1 MKGDW
6 TDKLKTRLEGHEMT
20 PPSDLWTGI
29 NKQMGFAAQP
39 ARASVVAI
47 WRWATVAAV
56 VLALVGFFALYENN
70 EADYSIPNELI
81 SEEAIIPKPMEE
93 TIIEK
98 QPIAKKQSSTISR
111 VPPQESEGITI
122 VDEYFV
128 VEDIAG
134 EPEKSTKVVK
144 EVKPQKRNTAKK
156 VIPVSQREVIAQQP
170 KAKSKKQRLSVAL
183 NASGGLSNSKTESMH
198 VEPIYGAAP
207 GTPPHRMHYLGD
219 VFEPKKVQ
227 ERKASKHAF
236 PIRLGIKLSYPLNDR
251 LSLQSGVGYTLLK
264 SDLSYSSMQIGQQLH
279 SSGVPLGLRYQL
291 WNSGR
296 FSLYGAVGA
305 MLEKCVKN
313 NSELPS
319 AFTDAALINTE
330 KPWQCS
336 LNAALGAEYRLD
348 KAIGIYLEPGVGYFF
363 EDGTSVE
370 HYYTEHPFVPSL
382 EIGLRWNM

>member
-29 NKQMGFAAQP
+29 NEQMGFAAQP

-81 SEEAIIPKPMEE
+81 TEEAIIPKNMEE

-98 QPIAKKQSSTISR
+98 QPIAKKQHNIIPQ
-111 VPPQESEGITI
+111 VKPQESVGVTI
-122 VDEYFV
+122 VEENFDV
-128 VEDIAG
+128 VEITAVQQ
-134 EPEKSTKVVK
+134 EKLQKRPTTK
-144 EVKPQKRNTAKK
+144 EVVETYHHNVP
-156 VIPVSQREVIAQQP
+156 IQQP

-198 VEPIYGAAP
+198 VEPVYGAAP

-279 SSGVPLGLRYQL
+279 YIGVPLGLRYQL

-313 NSELPS
+313 SSELPS
-319 AFTDAALINTE
+319 AFTYAALINTE

-370 HYYTEHPFVPSL
+370 HYYTEHPLVPSL

>member
-29 NKQMGFAAQP
+29 NEQMEFAVQP
-39 ARASVVAI
+39 AHASVVAI
-47 WRWATVAAV
+47 WRWATVAAI

-70 EADYSIPNELI
+70 EADYNIPNELI

-98 QPIAKKQSSTISR
+98 QPIAKKQHNIIPQ
-111 VPPQESEGITI
+111 VKPQESVGVTI
-122 VDEYFV
+122 VEEYVEVVDMTAVQQEKSQKRPTMKEV
-128 VEDIAG
+128 VETYHHNVPI
-134 EPEKSTKVVK
+134 
-144 EVKPQKRNTAKK
+144 
-156 VIPVSQREVIAQQP
+156 QQP

-198 VEPIYGAAP
+198 VEPVYGAAP

-279 SSGVPLGLRYQL
+279 YIGVPLGLRYQL

>member
-29 NKQMGFAAQP
+29 NEQMGFAAQP
-39 ARASVVAI
+39 ARASVVAF

-81 SEEAIIPKPMEE
+81 TEEAIIPKPMEG

-98 QPIAKKQSSTISR
+98 QPIAKKQHNIIPQ
-111 VPPQESEGITI
+111 VKPQESVGVTI
-122 VDEYFV
+122 VEENFDV
-128 VEDIAG
+128 VEITAVQQ
-134 EPEKSTKVVK
+134 EKSQKRPTTK
-144 EVKPQKRNTAKK
+144 EVVETYHHNVP
-156 VIPVSQREVIAQQP
+156 IQQP

-198 VEPIYGAAP
+198 VEPVYGAAP
-207 GTPPHRMHYLGD
+207 GTPPHRMYYLGD

-264 SDLSYSSMQIGQQLH
+264 SDVSYSSMQIGQQLH
-279 SSGVPLGLRYQL
+279 YIGVPLGLRYQL

-313 NSELPS
+313 SSELPS
-319 AFTDAALINTE
+319 AFTYAALINTE

-370 HYYTEHPFVPSL
+370 HYYTEHPLVPSL

>member
-29 NKQMGFAAQP
+29 NEQMGFAAQP

-98 QPIAKKQSSTISR
+98 QPIAKKQHNIIPQ
-111 VPPQESEGITI
+111 VKPQESVGVTI
-122 VDEYFV
+122 VEEYVEVVDMTTVQQEKSQKRPTTKEV
-128 VEDIAG
+128 VETYHHNVPI
-134 EPEKSTKVVK
+134 
-144 EVKPQKRNTAKK
+144 
-156 VIPVSQREVIAQQP
+156 QQP

-198 VEPIYGAAP
+198 VEPVYGAAP

-279 SSGVPLGLRYQL
+279 YIGVPLGLRYQL

>member
-29 NKQMGFAAQP
+29 NEQMGFAAQP

-81 SEEAIIPKPMEE
+81 TEEAIIPKPMEE

-98 QPIAKKQSSTISR
+98 QPIAKKQHNIIPQ
-111 VPPQESEGITI
+111 VKPQESVGVTI
-122 VDEYFV
+122 VEENVEVVDITAVQQEKSQKRPTTKEV
-128 VEDIAG
+128 VETYHHNVPI
-134 EPEKSTKVVK
+134 
-144 EVKPQKRNTAKK
+144 
-156 VIPVSQREVIAQQP
+156 QQP

-198 VEPIYGAAP
+198 VEPVYGAAP

-279 SSGVPLGLRYQL
+279 YIGVPLGLRYQL

-313 NSELPS
+313 SSELPS
-319 AFTDAALINTE
+319 AFTYAALINTE

-370 HYYTEHPFVPSL
+370 HYYTEHPLVPSL

>member
-29 NKQMGFAAQP
+29 NEQMGFAAQP

-98 QPIAKKQSSTISR
+98 QPIAKKQHNIIPQ
-111 VPPQESEGITI
+111 VKPQESVGVTI
-122 VDEYFV
+122 VEEYVEVVDMTAVQQEKSQKRPTTKEV
-128 VEDIAG
+128 VETYHHNVPI
-134 EPEKSTKVVK
+134 
-144 EVKPQKRNTAKK
+144 
-156 VIPVSQREVIAQQP
+156 QQP

-198 VEPIYGAAP
+198 VEPVYGAAP

-279 SSGVPLGLRYQL
+279 YIGVPLGLHYQL

>member
-29 NKQMGFAAQP
+29 NEQMGFAAQP

-81 SEEAIIPKPMEE
+81 TEEAIIPKPMEE

-98 QPIAKKQSSTISR
+98 QPIAKKQHNII
-111 VPPQESEGITI
+111 PQ
-122 VDEYFV
+122 
-128 VEDIAG
+128 
-134 EPEKSTKVVK
+134 
-144 EVKPQKRNTAKK
+144 VKPQEPVGVTIVEEYVEVVDMTAVQQEKSQKRPTTK
-156 VIPVSQREVIAQQP
+156 EVVETYHHNVPIQQT

-198 VEPIYGAAP
+198 VEPVYGAAP
-207 GTPPHRMHYLGD
+207 GTPPHRMYYLGD

-264 SDLSYSSMQIGQQLH
+264 SDVSYSSMQIGQQLH
-279 SSGVPLGLRYQL
+279 YIGVPLGLRYQL

-313 NSELPS
+313 SSELPS

-370 HYYTEHPFVPSL
+370 HYYTEHPLAPSL

>member
-29 NKQMGFAAQP
+29 NEQMGFATQP
-39 ARASVVAI
+39 ASASVVAF

-81 SEEAIIPKPMEE
+81 TEEAIIPKPMEE

-98 QPIAKKQSSTISR
+98 QPIAKKQHNIIPQ
-111 VPPQESEGITI
+111 VKPQESVGVTI
-122 VDEYFV
+122 VEEYVEVVDITAVQQEKSQKRPTTKEV
-128 VEDIAG
+128 VETYHHNVPI
-134 EPEKSTKVVK
+134 
-144 EVKPQKRNTAKK
+144 
-156 VIPVSQREVIAQQP
+156 QQP

-198 VEPIYGAAP
+198 VEPVYGAAP
-207 GTPPHRMHYLGD
+207 GTPPHRMYYLGD

-264 SDLSYSSMQIGQQLH
+264 SDVSYSSMQIGQQLH
-279 SSGVPLGLRYQL
+279 YIGVPLGLRYQL

-313 NSELPS
+313 SSELPS

-370 HYYTEHPFVPSL
+370 HYYTEHPLVPSL

>member
-29 NKQMGFAAQP
+29 NEQMGFAAQP

-81 SEEAIIPKPMEE
+81 TEEAIIPKTMEE

-98 QPIAKKQSSTISR
+98 QPIAKKQHNIIPQ
-111 VPPQESEGITI
+111 VKPQESVGVTI
-122 VDEYFV
+122 VEEYVEVVDMTAVQQEKSQKRPTTKEV
-128 VEDIAG
+128 VETYHHNVPI
-134 EPEKSTKVVK
+134 
-144 EVKPQKRNTAKK
+144 
-156 VIPVSQREVIAQQP
+156 QQP

-198 VEPIYGAAP
+198 VEPVYGAAP

-279 SSGVPLGLRYQL
+279 YIGVPLGLRYQL

>member
-29 NKQMGFAAQP
+29 NEQMGFATQP
-39 ARASVVAI
+39 ARASIVAI

-81 SEEAIIPKPMEE
+81 TEEAIIPKTMEE

-98 QPIAKKQSSTISR
+98 QPIAKKQHNII
-111 VPPQESEGITI
+111 PQVKPLESVGVTI
-122 VDEYFV
+122 VEENFDV
-128 VEDIAG
+128 VEITAVQQ
-134 EPEKSTKVVK
+134 EKSQKRPTTK
-144 EVKPQKRNTAKK
+144 EVVETYHHNVPIQ
-156 VIPVSQREVIAQQP
+156 EP

-198 VEPIYGAAP
+198 VEPVYGAAP
-207 GTPPHRMHYLGD
+207 GTPPHRMYYLGD

-279 SSGVPLGLRYQL
+279 YIGVPLGLRYQL

-313 NSELPS
+313 SSELPS
-319 AFTDAALINTE
+319 AFTNAALINTE

-370 HYYTEHPFVPSL
+370 HYYTEHPLVPSL

>member
-29 NKQMGFAAQP
+29 NEQMGFAAQP

-47 WRWATVAAV
+47 WRWAMVAAV

-81 SEEAIIPKPMEE
+81 TEEAIIPKPMEE

-98 QPIAKKQSSTISR
+98 QPIAKKQHNIIPQ
-111 VPPQESEGITI
+111 VKPQESVGVTI
-122 VDEYFV
+122 VEEYVEVVDMTAVQQEKSQKRPTTKEV
-128 VEDIAG
+128 VETYHHNVPI
-134 EPEKSTKVVK
+134 
-144 EVKPQKRNTAKK
+144 
-156 VIPVSQREVIAQQP
+156 QQP

-198 VEPIYGAAP
+198 VEPVYGAAP

-279 SSGVPLGLRYQL
+279 YIGVPLGLRYQL

-313 NSELPS
+313 SSELPS
-319 AFTDAALINTE
+319 AFTYAALINTE

-370 HYYTEHPFVPSL
+370 HYYTEHQLVPSL

>member
-29 NKQMGFAAQP
+29 NEQMGFAAQP

-81 SEEAIIPKPMEE
+81 TEEAIIPKPMEE

-98 QPIAKKQSSTISR
+98 QPIAKKQHNIIPQ
-111 VPPQESEGITI
+111 VKPQESVGVTI
-122 VDEYFV
+122 VEEYVEVVDITAVQQEKSQKRPTTKEV
-128 VEDIAG
+128 VETYHHNVPI
-134 EPEKSTKVVK
+134 
-144 EVKPQKRNTAKK
+144 
-156 VIPVSQREVIAQQP
+156 QQP

-198 VEPIYGAAP
+198 VEPVYGAAP

-279 SSGVPLGLRYQL
+279 YIGVPLGLRYQL

-313 NSELPS
+313 SSELPS
-319 AFTDAALINTE
+319 AFTYAALINTE

-370 HYYTEHPFVPSL
+370 HYYTEHPLVPSL

>member
-29 NKQMGFAAQP
+29 NEQMGFAAQP
-39 ARASVVAI
+39 ARASVVVI

-98 QPIAKKQSSTISR
+98 QPIAKKQHNIIPQ
-111 VPPQESEGITI
+111 VKPQESVGVTLVEEYVEV
-122 VDEYFV
+122 VDMTAVQQEKLQKRPTTKEV
-128 VEDIAG
+128 VETYHHNVPI
-134 EPEKSTKVVK
+134 
-144 EVKPQKRNTAKK
+144 
-156 VIPVSQREVIAQQP
+156 QQP

-198 VEPIYGAAP
+198 VEPVYGAAP

-279 SSGVPLGLRYQL
+279 YIGVPLGLRYQL

>member
-29 NKQMGFAAQP
+29 NEQMGFAAQP

-56 VLALVGFFALYENN
+56 ALALVGFFALYENN

-81 SEEAIIPKPMEE
+81 TEEAIIPKPMEE

-98 QPIAKKQSSTISR
+98 QPIAKKQHNIIPQ
-111 VPPQESEGITI
+111 VKPQESVGVTI
-122 VDEYFV
+122 VEEYVEVVDMTAVQQEKSQKRPTTKEV
-128 VEDIAG
+128 VETYHHNVPI
-134 EPEKSTKVVK
+134 
-144 EVKPQKRNTAKK
+144 
-156 VIPVSQREVIAQQP
+156 QQP

-198 VEPIYGAAP
+198 VEPVYGAVP

-279 SSGVPLGLRYQL
+279 YIGVPLGLRYQL

-313 NSELPS
+313 SSELPS

-370 HYYTEHPFVPSL
+370 HYYTEHPLVPSL

>member
-29 NKQMGFAAQP
+29 NEQMGFATQP
-39 ARASVVAI
+39 ARASVVAF

-81 SEEAIIPKPMEE
+81 TEEAIIPKTMEE

-98 QPIAKKQSSTISR
+98 QPIAKKQHNIIPQ
-111 VPPQESEGITI
+111 VKPQESVGVTI
-122 VDEYFV
+122 VEENFDV
-128 VEDIAG
+128 VEITAVQQ
-134 EPEKSTKVVK
+134 EKSQKRPTTK
-144 EVKPQKRNTAKK
+144 EVVETYHHNVP
-156 VIPVSQREVIAQQP
+156 IQQP

-198 VEPIYGAAP
+198 VEPVYGAAP

-264 SDLSYSSMQIGQQLH
+264 SDVSYSSMQIGQQLH
-279 SSGVPLGLRYQL
+279 YIGVPLGLRYQL

-313 NSELPS
+313 SSELPS

>member
-29 NKQMGFAAQP
+29 NEQMGFAAQP

-56 VLALVGFFALYENN
+56 ALALVGFFALYENN

-81 SEEAIIPKPMEE
+81 TEEAIIPKPMEG

-98 QPIAKKQSSTISR
+98 QPIAKKQHNIIPQ
-111 VPPQESEGITI
+111 VKPQESVGVTI
-122 VDEYFV
+122 VEENFDV
-128 VEDIAG
+128 VEITAVQQ
-134 EPEKSTKVVK
+134 EKSQKRPTTK
-144 EVKPQKRNTAKK
+144 EVVETYHHNVP
-156 VIPVSQREVIAQQP
+156 IQQP

-198 VEPIYGAAP
+198 VEPVYGAAP

-279 SSGVPLGLRYQL
+279 YIGVPLGLRYQL

-296 FSLYGAVGA
+296 FSLYGALGA

-313 NSELPS
+313 SSELPS
-319 AFTDAALINTE
+319 AFTYAALINTE

-370 HYYTEHPFVPSL
+370 HYYTEHPLVPSL

>member
-6 TDKLKTRLEGHEMT
+6 TDKLKTHLEGHEMT

-29 NKQMGFAAQP
+29 NEQMGFAAQP

-81 SEEAIIPKPMEE
+81 TEEAIIPKTMEE

-98 QPIAKKQSSTISR
+98 QPIAKKQHNIIPQ
-111 VPPQESEGITI
+111 VKPQESVGVTI
-122 VDEYFV
+122 VEEYVEVVDMTAVQQEKSQKRPTTKEV
-128 VEDIAG
+128 VETYHHNVPI
-134 EPEKSTKVVK
+134 
-144 EVKPQKRNTAKK
+144 
-156 VIPVSQREVIAQQP
+156 QQP

-198 VEPIYGAAP
+198 VEPVYGAAP

-279 SSGVPLGLRYQL
+279 YIGVPLGLRYQL

>member
-29 NKQMGFAAQP
+29 NEQMGFAAQP
-39 ARASVVAI
+39 ARASVVAF

-81 SEEAIIPKPMEE
+81 TEEAIIPKPMEG

-98 QPIAKKQSSTISR
+98 QPIAKKQHNIIPQ
-111 VPPQESEGITI
+111 VKPQESVGVTI
-122 VDEYFV
+122 VEENFDV
-128 VEDIAG
+128 VEITAVQQ
-134 EPEKSTKVVK
+134 EKSQKRPTTK
-144 EVKPQKRNTAKK
+144 EVVETYHHNVP
-156 VIPVSQREVIAQQP
+156 IQQP

-198 VEPIYGAAP
+198 VEPVYGAAP
-207 GTPPHRMHYLGD
+207 GTPPHRMYYLGD

-279 SSGVPLGLRYQL
+279 YIGVPLGLRYQL

-313 NSELPS
+313 SSELPS
-319 AFTDAALINTE
+319 AFTYAALINTE

-370 HYYTEHPFVPSL
+370 HYYTEHPLVPSL

>member
-29 NKQMGFAAQP
+29 NEQMGFATQP

-81 SEEAIIPKPMEE
+81 TEEAIIPKTMEE

-98 QPIAKKQSSTISR
+98 QPIAKKQHNIIPQ
-111 VPPQESEGITI
+111 VKPQESVGVTI
-122 VDEYFV
+122 VEEYVEVVDMTAVQQEKSQKRPTTKEV
-128 VEDIAG
+128 VETYHHNVPI
-134 EPEKSTKVVK
+134 
-144 EVKPQKRNTAKK
+144 
-156 VIPVSQREVIAQQP
+156 QQT

-198 VEPIYGAAP
+198 VEPVYGAAP
-207 GTPPHRMHYLGD
+207 GTPPHRMYYLGD

-279 SSGVPLGLRYQL
+279 YIGVPLGLRYQL

-313 NSELPS
+313 SSELPS
-319 AFTDAALINTE
+319 AFTNAALINTE

-370 HYYTEHPFVPSL
+370 HYYTEHPLVPSL

>member
-29 NKQMGFAAQP
+29 NEQMGFAAQP

-56 VLALVGFFALYENN
+56 ALALVGFFALYENN

-81 SEEAIIPKPMEE
+81 TEEAIIPKNMEE

-98 QPIAKKQSSTISR
+98 QPIAKKQHNIIPQ
-111 VPPQESEGITI
+111 VKPQESVGVTI
-122 VDEYFV
+122 VEEYVEVVDMTAVQQEKSQKRPTTKEV
-128 VEDIAG
+128 VETYHHNVPI
-134 EPEKSTKVVK
+134 
-144 EVKPQKRNTAKK
+144 
-156 VIPVSQREVIAQQP
+156 QQT

-198 VEPIYGAAP
+198 VEPVYGAAP

-264 SDLSYSSMQIGQQLH
+264 SDVSYSSMQIGQQLH
-279 SSGVPLGLRYQL
+279 YIGVPLGLRYQL

-313 NSELPS
+313 SSELPS

-370 HYYTEHPFVPSL
+370 HYYTEHPLVPSL

>member
-29 NKQMGFAAQP
+29 NEQMGFAAQP

-56 VLALVGFFALYENN
+56 ALALVGFFALYENN

-81 SEEAIIPKPMEE
+81 TEEAIIPKPMEG

-98 QPIAKKQSSTISR
+98 QPIAKKQHNIIPQ
-111 VPPQESEGITI
+111 VKPQESVGVTI
-122 VDEYFV
+122 VEENFDV
-128 VEDIAG
+128 VEITAVQQ
-134 EPEKSTKVVK
+134 EKSQKRPTTK
-144 EVKPQKRNTAKK
+144 EVVETYHHNVP
-156 VIPVSQREVIAQQP
+156 IQQP

-198 VEPIYGAAP
+198 VEPVYGAAP

-264 SDLSYSSMQIGQQLH
+264 SNLSYSSMLIGQQLH
-279 SSGVPLGLRYQL
+279 YIGVPLGLRYQL

-313 NSELPS
+313 SSELPS
-319 AFTDAALINTE
+319 AFTYAALINTE

-348 KAIGIYLEPGVGYFF
+348 KAIGIYLEPGIGYFF

-370 HYYTEHPFVPSL
+370 HYYTEHPLVPSL

>member
-29 NKQMGFAAQP
+29 NEQMGFAAQP
-39 ARASVVAI
+39 ARASVVAF

-81 SEEAIIPKPMEE
+81 TEEAIIPKTMEG

-98 QPIAKKQSSTISR
+98 QPIAKKQHNIIPQ
-111 VPPQESEGITI
+111 VKPQESVGVTI
-122 VDEYFV
+122 VEENFDV
-128 VEDIAG
+128 VEITAVQQ
-134 EPEKSTKVVK
+134 EKSQKRPTTK
-144 EVKPQKRNTAKK
+144 EVVETYHHNVP
-156 VIPVSQREVIAQQP
+156 IQQT

-198 VEPIYGAAP
+198 VEPVYGAAP

-279 SSGVPLGLRYQL
+279 YIGVPLGLRYQL

-313 NSELPS
+313 SSELPS
-319 AFTDAALINTE
+319 AFTYAALINTE

-370 HYYTEHPFVPSL
+370 HYYTEHPLVPSL

>member
-29 NKQMGFAAQP
+29 NEQMGFAAQP

-81 SEEAIIPKPMEE
+81 TEEAIIPKPMEE

-98 QPIAKKQSSTISR
+98 QPIAKKQHNIIPQ
-111 VPPQESEGITI
+111 VKPQESVGITI
-122 VDEYFV
+122 VEENFDV
-128 VEDIAG
+128 VEITAVQQ
-134 EPEKSTKVVK
+134 EKSQKRPITK
-144 EVKPQKRNTAKK
+144 EVVETYHHNVP
-156 VIPVSQREVIAQQP
+156 IQQT

-198 VEPIYGAAP
+198 VEPVYGAAP

-279 SSGVPLGLRYQL
+279 YIGVPLGLRYQL

-313 NSELPS
+313 SSELPS
-319 AFTDAALINTE
+319 AFTYAALINTE

-370 HYYTEHPFVPSL
+370 HYYTEHPLVPSL

>member
-29 NKQMGFAAQP
+29 NEQMGFAAQP

-81 SEEAIIPKPMEE
+81 TEEAIIPKTMEE

-98 QPIAKKQSSTISR
+98 QPIAKKQHNIIPQ
-111 VPPQESEGITI
+111 VKPQESVGVTI
-122 VDEYFV
+122 VEENFDV
-128 VEDIAG
+128 VEITAVQQ
-134 EPEKSTKVVK
+134 EKSQKRPTTK
-144 EVKPQKRNTAKK
+144 EVVETYHHNVP
-156 VIPVSQREVIAQQP
+156 IQQP

-198 VEPIYGAAP
+198 VEPVYGAAP
-207 GTPPHRMHYLGD
+207 GTPPHRMYYLGD

-279 SSGVPLGLRYQL
+279 YIGVPLGLRYQL

-305 MLEKCVKN
+305 MLEKCVN
-313 NSELPS
+313 NSSELPS

-370 HYYTEHPFVPSL
+370 HYYTEHPLVPSL

>member
-29 NKQMGFAAQP
+29 NEQMGFAAQP

-56 VLALVGFFALYENN
+56 ALALVGFFALYENN

-81 SEEAIIPKPMEE
+81 TEEAIIPKPMEG

-98 QPIAKKQSSTISR
+98 QPIAKKQHNIIPQ
-111 VPPQESEGITI
+111 VKPQESVGVTI
-122 VDEYFV
+122 VEENFDV
-128 VEDIAG
+128 VEITAVQQ
-134 EPEKSTKVVK
+134 EKSQKRPTTK
-144 EVKPQKRNTAKK
+144 EVVETYHHNVP
-156 VIPVSQREVIAQQP
+156 IQQP

-198 VEPIYGAAP
+198 VEPVYGAAP
-207 GTPPHRMHYLGD
+207 GTPPHRMYYLGD

-279 SSGVPLGLRYQL
+279 YIGVPLGLRYQL

-313 NSELPS
+313 SSELPS
-319 AFTDAALINTE
+319 AFTYAALINTE

-370 HYYTEHPFVPSL
+370 HYYTEHPLVPSL

>member
-29 NKQMGFAAQP
+29 NEQMGFAAQP
-39 ARASVVAI
+39 ARASVVAF

-56 VLALVGFFALYENN
+56 ALALVGFFALYENN

-81 SEEAIIPKPMEE
+81 TEEAIIPKPMEE

-98 QPIAKKQSSTISR
+98 QPIAKKQHNIIPQ
-111 VPPQESEGITI
+111 VKPQESVGVTI
-122 VDEYFV
+122 VEENFDV
-128 VEDIAG
+128 VEITAVQQ
-134 EPEKSTKVVK
+134 EKSQKRPTTK
-144 EVKPQKRNTAKK
+144 EVVETYHHNVP
-156 VIPVSQREVIAQQP
+156 IQQT

-198 VEPIYGAAP
+198 VEPVYGAAP
-207 GTPPHRMHYLGD
+207 GTPPHRMYYLGD

-264 SDLSYSSMQIGQQLH
+264 SDVSYSSMQIGQQLH
-279 SSGVPLGLRYQL
+279 YIGVPLGLRYQL

-313 NSELPS
+313 SSELPS
-319 AFTDAALINTE
+319 AFTYAALINTE

-370 HYYTEHPFVPSL
+370 HYYTEHPLVPSL

>member
-29 NKQMGFAAQP
+29 NEQMGFAAQP

-81 SEEAIIPKPMEE
+81 TEEAIIPKPMEE

-98 QPIAKKQSSTISR
+98 QPIAKKQHNII
-111 VPPQESEGITI
+111 PQ
-122 VDEYFV
+122 
-128 VEDIAG
+128 
-134 EPEKSTKVVK
+134 
-144 EVKPQKRNTAKK
+144 VKPQEPVGVTIVEEYVEVVDMTAVQQEKSQKRPTTK
-156 VIPVSQREVIAQQP
+156 EVVETYHHNVPIQQP

-198 VEPIYGAAP
+198 VEPVYGAAP

-279 SSGVPLGLRYQL
+279 YIGVPLGLRYQL

-313 NSELPS
+313 SSELPS
-319 AFTDAALINTE
+319 AFTYAALINTE

-370 HYYTEHPFVPSL
+370 HYYTEHPLVPSL

>member
-29 NKQMGFAAQP
+29 NEQMGFATQP
-39 ARASVVAI
+39 ARASVVAF

-81 SEEAIIPKPMEE
+81 TEEAIIPKTMEE

-98 QPIAKKQSSTISR
+98 QPIAKKQHNIIPQ
-111 VPPQESEGITI
+111 VKPQESVGVTI
-122 VDEYFV
+122 VEENFDV
-128 VEDIAG
+128 VEITAVQQ
-134 EPEKSTKVVK
+134 EKSQKRPTTK
-144 EVKPQKRNTAKK
+144 EVVETYHHNVP
-156 VIPVSQREVIAQQP
+156 IQQP

-198 VEPIYGAAP
+198 VEPVYGAAP

-264 SDLSYSSMQIGQQLH
+264 SDVSYSSMQIGQQLH
-279 SSGVPLGLRYQL
+279 YIGVPLGLRYQL

-313 NSELPS
+313 SSELPS

-370 HYYTEHPFVPSL
+370 HYYTEHPLVPSL

>member
-29 NKQMGFAAQP
+29 NEQMGFAAQP
-39 ARASVVAI
+39 ARASVVAF

-81 SEEAIIPKPMEE
+81 TEEAIIPKPMEG

-98 QPIAKKQSSTISR
+98 QPIAKKQHNIIPQ
-111 VPPQESEGITI
+111 VKPQESVGVTI
-122 VDEYFV
+122 VEENFDV
-128 VEDIAG
+128 VEITAVQQ
-134 EPEKSTKVVK
+134 EKSQKRPTTK
-144 EVKPQKRNTAKK
+144 EVVETYHHNVP
-156 VIPVSQREVIAQQP
+156 IQQP

-198 VEPIYGAAP
+198 VEPVYGAAP

-279 SSGVPLGLRYQL
+279 YIGVPLGLRYQL

-313 NSELPS
+313 SSELPS
-319 AFTDAALINTE
+319 AFTYAALINTE

-370 HYYTEHPFVPSL
+370 HYYTEHPLVPSL

>member
-29 NKQMGFAAQP
+29 NEQMGFAAQP

-81 SEEAIIPKPMEE
+81 TEEAIIPKPMEG

-98 QPIAKKQSSTISR
+98 QPIAKKQHNIIPQ
-111 VPPQESEGITI
+111 VKPQESVGVTI
-122 VDEYFV
+122 VEENFDV
-128 VEDIAG
+128 VEITAVQQ
-134 EPEKSTKVVK
+134 EKSQKRPTTK
-144 EVKPQKRNTAKK
+144 EVVGTYHHNVP
-156 VIPVSQREVIAQQP
+156 IQQP

-198 VEPIYGAAP
+198 VEPVYGAAP

-279 SSGVPLGLRYQL
+279 YIGVPLGLRYQL

-313 NSELPS
+313 SSELPS
-319 AFTDAALINTE
+319 AFTYAALINTE

-370 HYYTEHPFVPSL
+370 HYYTEHPLVPSL

>member
-29 NKQMGFAAQP
+29 NEQMGFATQP

-81 SEEAIIPKPMEE
+81 TEEAIIPKTMEE
-93 TIIEK
+93 IIIEK
-98 QPIAKKQSSTISR
+98 QPIAKKQHNIIPQ
-111 VPPQESEGITI
+111 VKPQESVGVTI
-122 VDEYFV
+122 VEENFDV
-128 VEDIAG
+128 VEITAIQQ
-134 EPEKSTKVVK
+134 EKSQKRPTTK
-144 EVKPQKRNTAKK
+144 EVVETYHHNVP
-156 VIPVSQREVIAQQP
+156 IQQP

-198 VEPIYGAAP
+198 VEPVYGAAP
-207 GTPPHRMHYLGD
+207 GTPPHRMYYLGD

-279 SSGVPLGLRYQL
+279 YIGVPLGLRYQL

-313 NSELPS
+313 SSELPS

-370 HYYTEHPFVPSL
+370 HYYTEHPLVPSL

>member
-29 NKQMGFAAQP
+29 NEQMGFAAQP

-81 SEEAIIPKPMEE
+81 TEEAIIPKPMEE

-98 QPIAKKQSSTISR
+98 QPIAKKQHNII
-111 VPPQESEGITI
+111 PQ
-122 VDEYFV
+122 
-128 VEDIAG
+128 
-134 EPEKSTKVVK
+134 
-144 EVKPQKRNTAKK
+144 VKPQEPVGVTIVEEYVEVVDMTAVQQEKSQKRPTTK
-156 VIPVSQREVIAQQP
+156 EVVETYHHNVPIQQP

-198 VEPIYGAAP
+198 VEPVYGAAP

-279 SSGVPLGLRYQL
+279 YIGVPLGLRYQL

-313 NSELPS
+313 SSELPS

-336 LNAALGAEYRLD
+336 LNAALGSEYRLD

-370 HYYTEHPFVPSL
+370 HYYTEHPLVPSL

>member
-29 NKQMGFAAQP
+29 NEQMGFAAQP

-81 SEEAIIPKPMEE
+81 TEEAIIPKTMEE

-98 QPIAKKQSSTISR
+98 QPIAKKQHNIIPQ
-111 VPPQESEGITI
+111 VKPQESVGVTI
-122 VDEYFV
+122 VEENFDV
-128 VEDIAG
+128 VEITAVQQ
-134 EPEKSTKVVK
+134 EKSQKRPTTK
-144 EVKPQKRNTAKK
+144 EVVETYHHNVP
-156 VIPVSQREVIAQQP
+156 IQQT

-198 VEPIYGAAP
+198 VEPVYGAAP
-207 GTPPHRMHYLGD
+207 GTPPHRMYYLGD

-279 SSGVPLGLRYQL
+279 YIGVPLGLRYQL

-313 NSELPS
+313 SSELPS
-319 AFTDAALINTE
+319 AFTNAALINTE

-370 HYYTEHPFVPSL
+370 HYYTEHPLVPSL

>member
-29 NKQMGFAAQP
+29 NEQMGFAAQP

-81 SEEAIIPKPMEE
+81 TEEAIIPKPMEE

-98 QPIAKKQSSTISR
+98 QPIAKKQHNIIPQ
-111 VPPQESEGITI
+111 VKPQESVGVTI
-122 VDEYFV
+122 VEEYVEVVDMTAVQQEKSQKRPTTKEV
-128 VEDIAG
+128 VETYHHNVPI
-134 EPEKSTKVVK
+134 
-144 EVKPQKRNTAKK
+144 
-156 VIPVSQREVIAQQP
+156 QQP
-170 KAKSKKQRLSVAL
+170 EAKSKKQRLSVAL

-198 VEPIYGAAP
+198 VEPVYGAAP
-207 GTPPHRMHYLGD
+207 GTPPHRMYYLGD

-264 SDLSYSSMQIGQQLH
+264 SDVSYSSMQIGQQLH
-279 SSGVPLGLRYQL
+279 YIGVPLGLRYQL

-313 NSELPS
+313 SSELPS

-370 HYYTEHPFVPSL
+370 HYYTEHPLVPSL

>member
-29 NKQMGFAAQP
+29 NEQMGFAAQP

-56 VLALVGFFALYENN
+56 VLVLVGFFALYENN

-81 SEEAIIPKPMEE
+81 TEEAIIPKPMEG

-98 QPIAKKQSSTISR
+98 QPIAKKQHNIIPQ
-111 VPPQESEGITI
+111 VKPQESVGVTI
-122 VDEYFV
+122 VEEYVEVVDMTAVQQEKSQKRPTTKEV
-128 VEDIAG
+128 VETYHHNVPI
-134 EPEKSTKVVK
+134 
-144 EVKPQKRNTAKK
+144 
-156 VIPVSQREVIAQQP
+156 QQP

-198 VEPIYGAAP
+198 VEPVYGAAP

-264 SDLSYSSMQIGQQLH
+264 SDVSYSSMQIGQQLH
-279 SSGVPLGLRYQL
+279 YIGVPLGLRYQL

-313 NSELPS
+313 SSELPS
-319 AFTDAALINTE
+319 AFTYAALINTE

-370 HYYTEHPFVPSL
+370 HYYTEHPLVPSL